1 MRRMDVCC
9 AYFDPDYENL
19 NERIYGTRVNVDNE
33 SCGKCTIV
41 NVNSRNDHDLLLEVL
56 QVLIGLELSI
66 AKCYISSD
74 GGWFMDVFHV
84 RDQEGNKVYSKKAIN
99 YIEQAICTRDSPRF
113 TVTRSNELASRP
125 DVAAHYTGIEMIGHN
140 RPGIFSEISAVLA
153 EQGCNVME
161 AHAWSHKDSL
171 ACVAFVSDESTSSP
185 INDPNRLASIQDHLG
200 TVLGPDTMDE
210 DGRSAR
216 AHMLGADGLTSHPD
230 RRLHQL
236 MFSSKDF
243 DGHPGKACTAFP
255 MLSLDGYKKGR
266 RTVVSVDRCNEKG
279 YSVVNV
285 ECVDRPKLMFDTV
298 CTLTDMQFNV
308 FHASVSSR
316 GPFAC
321 QEYYIRHRDGHILD
335 TADERCL
342 VVKGV
347 KAAVERRTCEGVKL
361 ELCTENNAGLLSY
374 ITRVLRENGLTVR
387 QADIAMEGNK
397 MKNTFYVQGISD
409 NKIDMD
415 VVESVRR
422 ELDPLPFQVKDDALL
437 SPGQLE
443 GEPAAERNV
452 FCILGLLR
460 SKIES
465 LSWFHL
471 LRVSK

>member
-1 MRRMDVCC
+1 MFAVPTSTRIMRTS
-9 AYFDPDYENL
+9 
-19 NERIYGTRVNVDNE
+19 TRGFMGQGLMWTTTHVVNVLL
-33 SCGKCTIV
+33 ST
-41 NVNSRNDHDLLLEVL
+41 RNDHDLLLEVL
-56 QVLIGLELSI
+56 EVLIGLELSI

-200 TVLGPDTMDE
+200 TVLGPGTSMDE
-210 DGRSAR
+210 DGHSAR
-216 AHMLGADGLTSHPD
+216 AHLLGADGLTSHPE

-285 ECVDRPKLMFDTV
+285 ECVNRPKLMFDTV

-374 ITRVLRENGLTVR
+374 ITRVLRENGLTVT
-387 QADIAMEGNK
+387 QADIAMEGDK

-409 NKIDMD
+409 NKIDMN

-422 ELDPLPFQVKDDALL
+422 ELEPLPFQVKDDELL
-437 SPGQLE
+437 SRGQLE
-443 GEPAAERNV
+443 GEPVAERNG

-465 LSWFHL
+465 LSHGFRL
-471 LRVSK
+471 SSLQGSLAL

>member
-1 MRRMDVCC
+1 YLIG
-9 AYFDPDYENL
+9 YFICGEPQPKTL
-19 NERIYGTRVNVDNE
+19 NE
-33 SCGKCTIV
+33 
-41 NVNSRNDHDLLLEVL
+41 
-56 QVLIGLELSI
+56 
-66 AKCYISSD
+66 
-74 GGWFMDVFHV
+74 FFHV

-321 QEYYIRHRDGHILD
+321 QV
-335 TADERCL
+335 TSSA
-342 VVKGV
+342 
-347 KAAVERRTCEGVKL
+347 
-361 ELCTENNAGLLSY
+361 
-374 ITRVLRENGLTVR
+374 
-387 QADIAMEGNK
+387 
-397 MKNTFYVQGISD
+397 
-409 NKIDMD
+409 
-415 VVESVRR
+415 SV
-422 ELDPLPFQVKDDALL
+422 
-437 SPGQLE
+437 
-443 GEPAAERNV
+443 
-452 FCILGLLR
+452 
-460 SKIES
+460 
-465 LSWFHL
+465 
-471 LRVSK
+471 

>member
-1 MRRMDVCC
+1 MVYGR
-9 AYFDPDYENL
+9 YGLKENPTVVV
-19 NERIYGTRVNVDNE
+19 Y
-33 SCGKCTIV
+33 
-41 NVNSRNDHDLLLEVL
+41 
-56 QVLIGLELSI
+56 
-66 AKCYISSD
+66 
-74 GGWFMDVFHV
+74 VFHV

>member
-1 MRRMDVCC
+1 MYNMGHHICYVLYGSKFMFQKVRHPCLKLILPRSANLHINTKGSLANEVNIHFNVSTSLPGLPYLIG
-9 AYFDPDYENL
+9 YFICGEPQPKTL
-19 NERIYGTRVNVDNE
+19 NECNFPCERSGRKQ
-33 SCGKCTIV
+33 G
-41 NVNSRNDHDLLLEVL
+41 L
-56 QVLIGLELSI
+56 Q
-66 AKCYISSD
+66 
-74 GGWFMDVFHV
+74 
-84 RDQEGNKVYSKKAIN
+84 QEGHKLYRA
-99 YIEQAICTRDSPRF
+99 
-113 TVTRSNELASRP
+113 
-125 DVAAHYTGIEMIGHN
+125 GIEMIGHN

-471 LRVSK
+471 LRDDTSFWYLKSWNINSDQWEDMR